1 MNHFSI
7 RMTSNSMRKPFLM
20 SFTTNPFW
28 RFTNITLK
36 HLDTVT
42 DSRRRS
48 LISCYQHN
56 TDGLHRKWRN
66 LSHSGI
72 HSCSRHTQF
81 EKKCLNLTKVTTFC
95 NYIPL
100 NEENFSKCNIRLIK
114 VLKYWKPDF
123 HDWLIVCYSLFVWVV
138 FFSLDTFSLIYGDV
152 TITGEWLQ
160 FFTYTR
166 YSWSLSSESSLTC
179 LTYCDT
185 GNPFMMVISEDPWH
199 SHCCGAFSNRVL
211 TTCFND
217 LRLSRLIFEHPTFPI
232 RGERSR

>member
-1 MNHFSI
+1 
-7 RMTSNSMRKPFLM
+7 MRKPFLM

-48 LISCYQHN
+48 LISCSQH
-56 TDGLHRKWRN
+56 TPDGLHRKWRN

-100 NEENFSKCNIRLIK
+100 NEGNFSKCNIRLIK

-123 HDWLIVCYSLFVWVV
+123 HDWLIVCYSLFVCLGC
-138 FFSLDTFSLIYGDV
+138 FFLTRY
-152 TITGEWLQ
+152 
-160 FFTYTR
+160 FFTHVWRRHYNWWMAAIFYL
-166 YSWSLSSESSLTC
+166 YSVL
-179 LTYCDT
+179 
-185 GNPFMMVISEDPWH
+185 MVIEQWEFFRM
-199 SHCCGAFSNRVL
+199 SHLLRHGKSVYDGHFQGSVTL
-211 TTCFND
+211 TL
-217 LRLSRLIFEHPTFPI
+217 LRSV
-232 RGERSR
+232 